1 MLCFVLFC
9 FLFLCSCLPGLLAG
23 WGLLMCLVCWHCRG
37 FLLVVVLCLFCF
49 LFCFLCLFCFLFCFL
64 LFLCQGYWL
73 GGGYSW
79 AVPGLLALVGVF
91 HLLSCGWGYWL
102 SWLWLMLGL
111 LAWLVGGVFPALL
124 FLSQC
129 AVVPF
134 S

>member
-1 MLCFVLFC
+1 MFCFVFC
-9 FLFLCSCLPGLLAG
+9 FFV
-23 WGLLMCLVCWHCRG
+23 LVCRG
-37 FLLVVVLCLFCF
+37 YWLDGGYSCAWFAGIVGVSYWLLFFVCSVSCFVFFVCSVSCFVFFC
-49 LFCFLCLFCFLFCFL
+49 
-64 LFLCQGYWL
+64 FLCQGYWL
-73 GGGYSW
+73 DGGYSW